1 MPIKVLAI
9 DDDVAMTDLLSL
21 LLRTNKFD
29 VITANN
35 GADGI
40 ALVKHATPDIV
51 LLDMMM
57 PEMDGWQVCEEIRKF
72 SNIPV
77 LVLSALNK
85 PGLVASALDAGADD
99 YLIKPVPS
107 NILIAHIKNLT
118 KHSNIGTGNLRSGT
132 ASIQK
137 NPAFS

>member
-118 KHSNIGTGNLRSGT
+118 KHSNRVV
-132 ASIQK
+132 
-137 NPAFS
+137 PE

>member
-9 DDDVAMTDLLSL
+9 DDDTAMTDLLSL

-35 GADGI
+35 GMDGI
-40 ALVKHATPDIV
+40 ELIRNAAPDIV
-51 LLDMMM
+51 ILDMMM

-72 SNIPV
+72 SDIPIV
-77 LVLSALNK
+77 VLSALNK

-107 NILIAHIKNLT
+107 NILIAHIKSLT
-118 KHSNIGTGNLRSGT
+118 KRSNTGNLRPDT
-132 ASIQK
+132 ASLQK
-137 NPAFS
+137 NPAYS